1 MTSKNTAQKL
11 DLDLQ
16 DRELQQVADQ
26 LWSELSPL
34 IKYLPAEDQAVVE
47 LAFTQMVMS
56 HNQDKRKSGEYYI
69 VHPVAACKIL
79 AELKMDK
86 NTLAA
91 ALMHDV
97 PEDTSTTLKDLSK
110 DFNGEIVFLIEGVT
124 KLSKIRYQGEN
135 RYVENLRKMFVA
147 MSKDLR
153 VVFIKLA
160 DRLHNLRTLEHVRP
174 DKQKRIA
181 MESVEIYA
189 PIAEKMG
196 IGYFRA
202 QIEDSC
208 FPYLFPREYKL
219 IVENPSLDPKKAIKD
234 LDTIKSK
241 VSRVLSGFDN
251 IKLSSRVKKHYS
263 LFKKICEKSGID
275 LSEVKKKI
283 LFEEIDLGLDK
294 SILDTALSKIYDV
307 LALRVICK
315 DVETCYQVLGAL
327 SKDFEAI
334 EGKAKDYIIRPKT
347 NGYQSI
353 HTTVKDPET
362 GLIFELQIRTE
373 AMHEYA
379 EYGVASHWSYKESK
393 VKSKQRGY
401 LKESSKS
408 QNLLDSTED
417 KILQTSRAITEMMN
431 IFTGENIY
439 SIMSK
444 VEK

>member
-1 MTSKNTAQKL
+1 MNSNQNTSKTQIQNL
-11 DLDLQ
+11 DT
-16 DRELQQVADQ
+16 ELQKVADG
-26 LWSELSPL
+26 LWDELSPL
-34 IKYLPAEDQAVVE
+34 ISYLPKEDQAVVE
-47 LAFTQMVMS
+47 LAFTQMVIS

-69 VHPVAACKIL
+69 IHPVAACKIL

-160 DRLHNLRTLEHVRP
+160 DRVHNLRTLEHVRP

-181 MESVEIYA
+181 MESMEIYA

-196 IGYFRA
+196 IGYFRG

-208 FPYLFPREYKL
+208 FPYLFPKEYKL
-219 IVENPSLDPKKAIKD
+219 ISEKTTLDHKKAHND
-234 LDTIKSK
+234 LEIIKSK
-241 VSRVLSGFDN
+241 VSVVLSGFDDIN
-251 IKLSSRVKKHYS
+251 LSGRVKKHYS
-263 LFKKICEKSGID
+263 LFKKICEKSNID
-275 LSEVKKKI
+275 LTEVKKKI
-283 LFEEIDLGLDK
+283 LNEEIDLGLDRN
-294 SILDTALSKIYDV
+294 SLDMALSKIYDI

-315 DVETCYQVLGAL
+315 DIETCYQLLGEL
-327 SKDFEAI
+327 SKEFEAI

-353 HTTVKDPET
+353 HTTVKDLKT

-393 VKSKQRGY
+393 SKSKQRGY
-401 LKESSKS
+401 LKDSSKS
-408 QNLLDSTED
+408 GQENPQD
-417 KILQTSRAITEMMN
+417 KILQVSRTVSEMIN

-439 SIMSK
+439 SVMSK
-444 VEK
+444 IEK